1 VTAVTGMRFHE
12 ENVCGNCFGPLQGG
26 DTGLALE
33 CFCGAQE
40 ALAELV
46 ELKRMKDADGS
57 TPEYERRKRIAWE
70 VAFKV
75 CGVIGTPKP

>member
-12 ENVCGNCFGPLQGG
+12 ENVCGN
-26 DTGLALE
+26 